1 MGFRANAKIIRE
13 KTSPGSRGRWE
24 PEARLGSLKWQGA
37 GKGGTKWPNIRLR
50 DRRALIVDDEA
61 LIAMALATA
70 TRIGVAVV
78 NGSRRPSMDLADKAG
93 VARTSSSKVARTAV
107 KAANKPKARVVAA
120 AAARRKSARR
130 IPIIRPAG
138 TRPTLEA
145 ASHEAVRSK
154 TQRRLAPS
162 QTALLRYQGLAAIMW
177 FRATLGATSSKFQ
190 IRAMA
195 RASTR

>member
-78 NGSRRPSMDLADKAG
+78 NEAEDLRWTWRTRRGWPEPVQARWPGRPSRRQTSRRPGWLRRQRQEGKVREESQ
-93 VARTSSSKVARTAV
+93 SSVLPELDQHS
-107 KAANKPKARVVAA
+107 
-120 AAARRKSARR
+120 
-130 IPIIRPAG
+130 
-138 TRPTLEA
+138 EA

-154 TQRRLAPS
+154 TQRRLAQS